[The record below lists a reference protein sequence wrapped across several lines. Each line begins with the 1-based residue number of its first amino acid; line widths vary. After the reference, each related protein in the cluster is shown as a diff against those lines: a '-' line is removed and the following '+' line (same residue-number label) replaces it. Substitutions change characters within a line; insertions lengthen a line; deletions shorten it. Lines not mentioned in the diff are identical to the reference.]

1 MVVNQ
6 IIDKFPVLQRLLGRP
21 SQNEKDL
28 IAANQAQEQKIQSL
42 NVSLSFVTDTLNGAA
57 DALMAIHFGSRS
69 KFFNQKFIE
78 MWGQAPDKLM
88 EPGQEIALM
97 NLHASQ
103 VKNEAQF
110 IARALELWTTVTAE
124 TFDEIEMKNG
134 KLIERTITPILA
146 YGKRLGLIFNFRDVT
161 ERSRTDRKILFN
173 RLVVENSGPL
183 FWLEPVQLRV
193 VYANRAACKKLS
205 YDIEELIGMKISDID
220 VVGEALS
227 EDLSKLKF
235 GLDSNGKY
243 KDFDS
248 RFGCG
253 DGRLIDVEVNVFLA
267 QDDERAVHVVSFKDK
282 TKEKNATEKAL
293 REQGTLRALI
303 NAMPD
308 PIFYKNPQ
316 GQYLGCNES
325 YAESLSFTTAE
336 IVGSS
341 NRQLLNPDW
350 ARKADAMDADILTRL
365 EKISYDQSITYKD
378 GRRELFEVVK
388 APFWDEEGHLLGILG
403 VARNVTQRKKTQD
416 DALLAKEAAEEATQ
430 IKSDFLANMSHEIRT
445 PMNAIVGLS
454 HLVLKT
460 DMTTRQRDYIAK
472 IQNAGQH
479 LLGIINDI
487 LDFSKV
493 EAGKL
498 AIENIDFGMDKVLD
512 NVANLIGEKCNTKGL
527 ELVFNIAP
535 DVPHTLVGD
544 SLRVGQILINYANNA
559 VKYTTQGE
567 VVISARV
574 SERTADD
581 VLIHFSVS
589 DTGIGLT
596 EEEISRLFQSFSQA
610 DSSTTRKFGGTG
622 LGLVIS
628 KNLAALMG
636 GEVGVSS
643 VHGSGSV
650 FWFTVR
656 LGISK
661 LPKRVFLPNPDL
673 RGRRA
678 LVVDDNEH
686 ARTVI
691 CEMLQDMTF
700 EVEDAA
706 SGEQAVQAI
715 STAHL
720 NQRPFNI
727 VYLDWRMP
735 VMDGIETARR
745 IRALGLVPEPILV
758 MVSAYG
764 REEMLKES
772 ELLGISG
779 VLVKPVSHSL
789 LFDISMNALIGN
801 RLEDRVNKPRTVDNL
816 IQLTPV
822 RGARILLVEDND
834 INQQIASELLIDAG
848 FVVELAENGL
858 IALEMVQ
865 RSPYDLVLM
874 DMQMPVM
881 DGLSATA
888 AIRRIYKLEILPIV
902 AMTAN
907 AMPEDRRD
915 CLEGGM
921 NDFMTKPINPDD
933 LWRML
938 LKWIPRRLH
947 APLPLAI
954 AAVPVV
960 TTTERTELPEGIN
973 GLDVRTGLSRMMG
986 KKPLYLAMLKR
997 YVAGQKT
1004 SVKTIKAALD
1014 AQNLPLAQR
1023 VAHTLKGLS
1032 GTIGATQVAD
1042 HAESVERAIR
1052 EGCPRVRIDLALSA
1066 LEPTLENLMHD
1077 LETWIPPMV
1086 PVTQAA

>member
-1 MVVNQ
+1 MIQ
-6 IIDKFPVLQRLLGRP
+6 TIDKFPVLQRLLGRP
-21 SQNEKDL
+21 SRKEKEL
-28 IAANQAQEQKIQSL
+28 IAINLAQEQQIKSL
-42 NVSLSFVTDTLNGAA
+42 NVSLSFLTNTLEGAA
-57 DALMAIHFGSRS
+57 DALMAVHFGSQLKFTNS
-69 KFFNQKFIE
+69 KFTE
-78 MWGQAPDKLM
+78 MWGLAPAELM
-88 EPGQEIALM
+88 QPGQEVALM
-97 NLHASQ
+97 TLHASQ
-103 VKNEAQF
+103 VKDEARF
-110 IARALELWTTVTAE
+110 IARAQELWTTVRAE

-134 KLIERTITPILA
+134 RLIERTITPVMA
-146 YGKRLGLIFNFRDVT
+146 QDKRVGLIFNFRDVT
-161 ERSRTDRKILFN
+161 ERSRAERKILFN

-183 FWLEPVQLRV
+183 FWLEPVQFRV
-193 VYANRAACKKLS
+193 VYANSAACKKLS
-205 YDIEELIGMKISDID
+205 FDIEDLIGMKISDID
-220 VVGEALS
+220 VDGDVSS
-227 EDLSKLKF
+227 ENVSELKF
-235 GLDSNGKY
+235 ELDPSGKP
-243 KDFDS
+243 KNFDS

-253 DGRLIDVEVNVFLA
+253 DGRLIDVEINVFLA
-267 QDDERAVHVVSFKDK
+267 QDDDRAVHVVSFKDN
-282 TKEKNATEKAL
+282 TEQKNAIEKAL

-303 NAMPD
+303 NSMPD

-325 YAESLSFTTAE
+325 FAESIGFPIAE

-341 NRQLLNPDW
+341 NRQLLSTDW
-350 ARKADAMDADILTRL
+350 AQKADAVDKDILTRL
-365 EKISYDQSITYKD
+365 EKTSYDQWITYKD
-378 GRRELFEVVK
+378 GRRELFESVK
-388 APFWDEEGHLLGILG
+388 APFWDSKGHLLGILG
-403 VARNVTQRKKTQD
+403 VARNITQRKRIQD
-416 DALLAKEAAEEATQ
+416 DTLRAKEAAEEATQ

-445 PMNAIVGLS
+445 PMNAIIGLS

-460 DMTTRQRDYIAK
+460 DMTARQRDYIVK
-472 IQNAGQH
+472 VQNAGQH

-498 AIENIDFGMDKVLD
+498 TIETVDFGMDKVLD
-512 NVANLIGEKCNTKGL
+512 NVANLIGDKCNTKGL
-527 ELVFNIAP
+527 ELVFDIAP

-574 SERTADD
+574 SERTAED
-581 VLIHFSVS
+581 VLVHFSVS

-596 EEEISRLFQSFSQA
+596 EEQISRLFQSFSQA

-650 FWFTVR
+650 FWFTAR

-661 LPKRVFLPNPDL
+661 LPKRAYLPNPDL
-673 RGRRA
+673 RGGRA

-691 CEMLQDMTF
+691 REMLQNMTF

-715 STAHL
+715 HRAQL

-789 LFDISMNALIGN
+789 LFDVTMNALSGQ
-801 RLEDRVNKPRTVDNL
+801 RSEVRVMKPEGIDDL
-816 IQLTPV
+816 GQLSPV

-834 INQQIASELLIDAG
+834 INQQIASELLVDAG

-858 IALEMVQ
+858 ISLEMVQ
-865 RSPYDLVLM
+865 QATYDLVLM

-888 AIRRIYKLEILPIV
+888 AIRRIHRLEALPIV

-907 AMPEDRRD
+907 AMAEDRRD
-915 CLEGGM
+915 CMEAGM
-921 NDFMTKPINPDD
+921 NDFLSKPINPDD
-933 LWRML
+933 LWNML
-938 LKWIPRRLH
+938 LKWIPPRQPRLKLS
-947 APLPLAI
+947 AT
-954 AAVPVV
+954 PVL
-960 TTTERTELPEGIN
+960 TDSIRGELPEGIN
-973 GLDVRTGLSRMMG
+973 GLDVKTGLSRMMG

-997 YVAGQKT
+997 YVAGQKA
-1004 SVKTIKAALD
+1004 SAQGIKSALD
-1014 AQNLPLAQR
+1014 AQDLPLAQR
-1023 VAHTLKGLS
+1023 IAHTLKGVS
-1032 GTIGATQVAD
+1032 GTVGATHIPDYAD
-1042 HAESVERAIR
+1042 AVERTIR
-1052 EGCPRVRIDLALSA
+1052 EGCPRDQIDLALSQ
-1066 LEPTLENLMHD
+1066 LEAPLASLMGD
-1077 LETWIPPMV
+1077 LEAWLPPDL
-1086 PVTQAA
+1086 A